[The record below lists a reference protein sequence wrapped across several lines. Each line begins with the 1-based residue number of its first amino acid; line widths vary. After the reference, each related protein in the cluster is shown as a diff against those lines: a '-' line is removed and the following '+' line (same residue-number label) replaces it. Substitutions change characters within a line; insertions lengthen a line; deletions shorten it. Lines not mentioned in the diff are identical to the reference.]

1 MPKAMPPSEMPVYQM
16 KVTLK
21 GSKPPIWRRIQ
32 VGSWIT
38 LENLHCI
45 LQEVMGWENAHLHRF
60 EMGKKTYGEPNPEYE
75 DLGLEVIDEATV
87 RLGEVVKKSKDRF
100 LYEYDFG
107 DSWYHEVRVEKVL
120 PREQQKKYPV
130 CLAGKRAC
138 PPEDCGGLWGY
149 YDLLEAIQ
157 NADHPDH
164 EQVLEWVGGE
174 YDPEEFDI
182 DEVNRRLK
190 SLSES

>member
-45 LQEVMGWENAHLHRF
+45 LQEVMGWENAHLHQF